1 MISAHRQKPAASACS
16 CRSKVNTSTVVRAAS
31 GIGSCS
37 RPEDQQSRI
46 VTATAPATVK
56 ALAGKTAAHAVATAA
71 PIKVPTTR
79 LTPFAHV
86 SPLRGWSTTIA
97 EIASQMPCVSCNPCH
112 SAVAMP
118 AADAARMV

>member
-1 MISAHRQKPAASACS
+1 MHKLRRSLIVGSLFTAGCSSSTPAP
-16 CRSKVNTSTVVRAAS
+16 S
-31 GIGSCS
+31 GTHPSSGMM
-37 RPEDQQSRI
+37 P
-46 VTATAPATVK
+46 APM
-56 ALAGKTAAHAVATAA
+56 TAAHAVATAA

-79 LTPFAHV
+79 LAPFAHV

>member
-1 MISAHRQKPAASACS
+1 M
-16 CRSKVNTSTVVRAAS
+16 
-31 GIGSCS
+31 
-37 RPEDQQSRI
+37 
-46 VTATAPATVK
+46 TATAPATVK

-97 EIASQMPCVSCNPCH
+97 EIASQMPCVSGNPCH

-118 AADAARMV
+118 AAAAARMV